1 MFFFFKQKTAY
12 ELRISDWSSDVC
24 SSDLAAAAIIA
35 CAATAQEAPKASVE
49 APKVPFTETRYGRT
63 VDDPY
68 RWMEDPKRAS
78 ELARYVREQSNI
90 TIDQLADLPQ
100 RDRLD
105 DLIDETSR
113 AGTPLYALRIS
124 GERTFW
130 QPLISEHRRP
140 KPI

>member
-1 MFFFFKQKTAY
+1 MRV
-12 ELRISDWSSDVC
+12 LVS
-24 SSDLAAAAIIA
+24 AAAAIIA

-90 TIDQLADLPQ
+90 TIEPLADQ
-100 RDRLD
+100 IGSASCRERVCQYV
-105 DLIDETSR
+105 S
-113 AGTPLYALRIS
+113 IS
-124 GERTFW
+124 VVAVSYKKKK
-130 QPLISEHRRP
+130 Q
-140 KPI
+140 

>member
-1 MFFFFKQKTAY
+1 MRVLVA
-12 ELRISDWSSDVC
+12 
-24 SSDLAAAAIIA
+24 AAAAIIA

-90 TIDQLADLPQ
+90 TIEQLADLPQ
-100 RDRLD
+100 RDRLVN
-105 DLIDETSR
+105 LIDAASR
-113 AGTPLYALRIS
+113 AGTQMSALRIS
-124 GERTFW
+124 ASRTFRKH
-130 QPLISEHRRP
+130 LTSENTVP
-140 KPI
+140 KPR